1 MSSLPSPC
9 AFDHCAAQIWAALE
23 GAQGALHRLEMRGQ
37 GALASVFPVSDLAA
51 ASLGVAGPAIS
62 QLVAPCGAAAPQ
74 AAVDRRPGSLW
85 FGSSRPPPGW
95 GGPALGDAAAGEI
108 RAGG

>member
-51 ASLGVAGPAIS
+51 ASLGVAGLAIS
-62 QLVAPCGAAAPQ
+62 ELVAQCGAAAPQ
-74 AAVDRRPGSLW
+74 VVVDQNAGNDPSLPQRI
-85 FGSSRPPPGW
+85 FSRSSLKGF
-95 GGPALGDAAAGEI
+95 
-108 RAGG
+108 